1 MTHRKTLMAESYP
14 SKGRGLDPVT
24 LLYLFIALHVGIFME
39 EPSPHFLKWN

>member
-1 MTHRKTLMAESYP
+1 MTHRKPLMVESYP

-39 EPSPHFLKWN
+39 EPSPHFLK